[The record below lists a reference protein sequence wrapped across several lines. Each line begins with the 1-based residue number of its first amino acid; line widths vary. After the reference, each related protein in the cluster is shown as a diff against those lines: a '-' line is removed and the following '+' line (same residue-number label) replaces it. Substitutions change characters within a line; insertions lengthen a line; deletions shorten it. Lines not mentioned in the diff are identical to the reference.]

1 MPEQEHHY
9 LTRVWRTNTTI
20 EATRLKKILSR
31 NGIRIEIND
40 AKNVVNKFFY
50 SIKEKGLVDSGS
62 FVVTTQPYSGNV
74 MQDLVIDPAYVIA
87 KVRGGI
93 IDGERK
99 NGIFDTNYAMT
110 IVVTNP
116 DHYKTID
123 TCRLQMNYGF
133 FDQEKNEIAQAVIG
147 VVPLDG
153 LTL

>member
-1 MPEQEHHY
+1 MPEHEHHY

-20 EATRLKKILSR
+20 EATRLKEILNR
-31 NGIRIEIND
+31 NGIHIEMKD
-40 AKNVVNKFFY
+40 AKKAVDKFFY

-74 MQDLVIDPAYVIA
+74 MQDLIIDPAYVIG
-87 KVRGGI
+87 KVIDGI

-123 TCRLQMNYGF
+123 TCRLQMIYGF
-133 FDQEKNEIAQAVIG
+133 FDQKKNEIIQAAIG
-147 VVPLDG
+147 VVPLVR
-153 LTL
+153 